1 MNQILKKK
9 ILNFLKII
17 ISIILISYIISQLN
31 LDSLSAKF
39 TNIWFILFFI
49 FLLFINIFNNVIISA
64 LKLKNILQSFS
75 KEKIKF
81 WEVAKIYLYSTFF
94 GLFLP
99 TNFGGDGAKCIFL
112 ERKYKNIGRSSVI
125 LSVFLERISGILAL
139 LGIMAVSLIVPS
151 VRHYYWLIFDL
162 IANRLSINQSKTI
175 IIILL
180 FCVLFSVIIYLTV
193 RYRSKV
199 IGLIE
204 SFKKIN
210 YFTVFLLSFI
220 FQFLM
225 ILNNIIAYYYFS
237 GQTNYTA
244 FVIIIPITILLMTL
258 PISFQ
263 GIGLRDGLALLLF
276 PLFFV
281 NPKQED
287 IISYTLSMN
296 LLIVFSSLLGGVLYL
311 IKKIKPTS

>member
-9 ILNFLKII
+9 IINFLKII

-39 TNIWFILFFI
+39 TNIWFILFLI

-139 LGIMAVSLIVPS
+139 IGIMVISFIVPS
-151 VRHYYWLIFDL
+151 VRHSYWLIFD
-162 IANRLSINQSKTI
+162 IVTSYLSINQSKTI
-175 IIILL
+175 IIFLL
-180 FCVLFSVIIYLTV
+180 FFMLSGVMIYLSV
-193 RYRSKV
+193 KYRSKASE
-199 IGLIE
+199 LIE

-210 YFTVFLLSFI
+210 FITVFLLSFVFQLIMI
-220 FQFLM
+220 F
-225 ILNNIIAYYYFS
+225 NNIIAYYYFS

-244 FVIIIPITILLMTL
+244 FFIIIPITILLMTL

-296 LLIVFSSLLGGVLYL
+296 LLIVFSSLIGGIMYL
-311 IKKIKPTS
+311 IKKIKPAS